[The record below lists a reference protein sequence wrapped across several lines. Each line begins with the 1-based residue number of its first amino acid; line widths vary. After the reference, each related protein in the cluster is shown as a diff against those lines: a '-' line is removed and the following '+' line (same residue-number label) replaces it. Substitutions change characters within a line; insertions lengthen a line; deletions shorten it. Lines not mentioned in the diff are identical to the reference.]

1 VIEMSEI
8 ERALGRIEGK
18 LDEISKK
25 IDRINGMVRN
35 HEQRISRVEGGIS
48 TLYKFIALLLSAIPI
63 LLYIIL

>member
-1 VIEMSEI
+1 MSEI

-48 TLYKFIALLLSAIPI
+48 TLYKFIALLLSTIPI